1 MTSLNALLHI
11 DQSALQHC
19 ALMDLTT
26 LPRVG
31 FRGAHSA
38 EYLQARGFSVP
49 QLPNRALLQAD
60 GSQVVRL
67 SQTEYLL
74 LGSLADNGRRIADE
88 EARWTPDQV
97 ANYLLPRRDSHA
109 WLQLSGATIS
119 QVMAKLCG
127 VDLRPEAF
135 PEGAVAQTSA
145 ARINVIVVNL
155 GGVEAPRFQV
165 LCDLA
170 SLEYFKAAVLDAMG
184 EFEGVLLQ
192 PEGLMG

>member
-1 MTSLNALLHI
+1 MTNLNAQLHI
-11 DQSALQHC
+11 DQGALQHC
-19 ALMDLTT
+19 ALIDLTA

-31 FRGAHSA
+31 FRGAQSA
-38 EYLQARGFSVP
+38 AYLQARGFVLP
-49 QLPNRALLQAD
+49 DTPNRALLQAD
-60 GSQVVRL
+60 GSQLVRL
-67 SQTEYLL
+67 SHTEYLV
-74 LGSLADNGRRIADE
+74 LGSLADNGQRVAE
-88 EARWTPDQV
+88 EELRWTPHAT

-109 WLQLSGATIS
+109 WLQLSGVTIA

-155 GGVEAPRFQV
+155 GALPVPRFQV

-170 SLEYFKAAVLDAMG
+170 SLEYFKAALLDAMG
-184 EFEGVLLQ
+184 EFEGVLVQ